1 MWSHP
6 VCAIR
11 IFGYYFHTGLW
22 GLKGSAQRLIPVFPV
37 CSLIVLFEFLTPSFL
52 QLLSP
57 SYSEDASFLD
67 WHPTSSFTLNP
78 RNASVLLCVFFS
90 SILQQSL
97 SLPPLLSP
105 VGSFFLDE
113 LPPPNCLPSSASS
126 SSLSGNREIQYE
138 LLSLLQGQ
146 SEGEGRGEQERQ
158 KEINRPER
166 EEKIKKM
173 GGGKDKIYI
182 HSL

>member
-1 MWSHP
+1 M
-6 VCAIR
+6 
-11 IFGYYFHTGLW
+11 
-22 GLKGSAQRLIPVFPV
+22 
-37 CSLIVLFEFLTPSFL
+37 
-52 QLLSP
+52 
-57 SYSEDASFLD
+57 
-67 WHPTSSFTLNP
+67 
-78 RNASVLLCVFFS
+78 
-90 SILQQSL
+90 
-97 SLPPLLSP
+97 
-105 VGSFFLDE
+105 GSFFLDE
-113 LPPPNCLPSSASS
+113 LPPPNCLSSSASS

>member
-1 MWSHP
+1 M
-6 VCAIR
+6 CA
-11 IFGYYFHTGLW
+11 
-22 GLKGSAQRLIPVFPV
+22 
-37 CSLIVLFEFLTPSFL
+37 LIVLFEFLTPSFL

-78 RNASVLLCVFFS
+78 RNASVLLCFFS
-90 SILQQSL
+90 PQFSSRAYHSHLYFPQWVL
-97 SLPPLLSP
+97 
-105 VGSFFLDE
+105 FFLDE

-146 SEGEGRGEQERQ
+146 SEREGRGEQERQ